1 MPGFSTSSFIAPG
14 IERPRC
20 QDPNHALAL
29 HPNSWL
35 DVLCARSPVLG
46 TEVNV
51 ETEDPLCATALAE
64 RDAGTGREPDA
75 AGAAAE
81 ANKARGRRQL
91 AVVQH
96 RRVLHEK
103 HDGSAAAAPGHRV
116 LVGINDV
123 LYADPRVGQEPV
135 RRPLLPLAGENHGQR
150 SPRTRAPGLAHP

>member
-1 MPGFSTSSFIAPG
+1 M
-14 IERPRC
+14 
-20 QDPNHALAL
+20 
-29 HPNSWL
+29 
-35 DVLCARSPVLG
+35 LCARSPVLG

-81 ANKARGRRQL
+81 ANKARGRRQP

-96 RRVLHEK
+96 RRVLHER

-135 RRPLLPLAGENHGQR
+135 RRPLLPLAGENHRQR
-150 SPRTRAPGLAHP
+150 SPRDARTRPRPSLTWRSRSSRAGKVWVRSVAASLAFSRSSLSG